1 MYTVLL
7 KINFL
12 DFQTIRLSQDKVKH
26 TNTYGFWIELIQI
39 VPQSSVIGPLIF
51 DIYMN
56 EPFLTLKVLIFV
68 ILKVVLLHL
77 HIMIDLRRY

>member
-26 TNTYGFWIELIQI
+26 TNIYGFWIELIQI

>member
-12 DFQTIRLSQDKVKH
+12 DFQTIRLSQDNVKN
-26 TNTYGFWIELIQI
+26 TNIYGSWIELIQI